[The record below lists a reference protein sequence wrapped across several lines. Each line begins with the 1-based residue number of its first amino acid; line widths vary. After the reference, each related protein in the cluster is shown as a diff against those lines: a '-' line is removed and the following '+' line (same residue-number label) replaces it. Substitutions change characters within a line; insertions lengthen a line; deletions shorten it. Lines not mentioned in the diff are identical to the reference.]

1 SWATRQLRHNPI
13 KAQRRQIQFIN
24 EGIDDADRVILPDV
38 VVQAIRQQD
47 QLAPVLTLNKPLHP
61 APPEPPRR
69 VPGFTRFYTASGMG
83 RHCYRWKRTAAVGSE
98 ADSCSRRR
106 NNRRPG
112 ASESACACAWRGPST
127 LVKQENGSADPAGHF
142 ATPRC

>member
-1 SWATRQLRHNPI
+1 VGWAPRQLRHNPI

-69 VPGFTRFYTASGMG
+69 VPGFTRFYTASTRSCHSLVYSMTSSARSSMVGG
-83 RHCYRWKRTAAVGSE
+83 TVRPSALAVLRLMIRE
-98 ADSCSRRR
+98 Y
-106 NNRRPG
+106 
-112 ASESACACAWRGPST
+112 
-127 LVKQENGSADPAGHF
+127 F
-142 ATPRC
+142 

>member
-1 SWATRQLRHNPI
+1 PAVEIAIEVNLQQCRGMVSWATRQLRHNPI

-61 APPEPPRR
+61 GPPEPPRR
-69 VPGFTRFYTASGMG
+69 VPGFTRFYTASGIFTHTA
-83 RHCYRWKRTAAVGSE
+83 RRQLSAAERRKRPFLWARS
-98 ADSCSRRR
+98 
-106 NNRRPG
+106 NRQVRPLRTSG
-112 ASESACACAWRGPST
+112 
-127 LVKQENGSADPAGHF
+127 
-142 ATPRC
+142 